1 MTASVSGSRT
11 WTRSWSIAV
20 PVLVVTIPARW
31 PRVGALFHG
40 MSGTVAPV
48 ANTGGSTLSY
58 SDGCVSAR
66 VSSARLA
73 SPKRKPY
80 GSGGLHE
87 ELVRQSGVRYE
98 YPTQPIPLFPAA
110 LGASAL
116 RTWTTDPSTE
126 LR

>member
-11 WTRSWSIAV
+11 WTRIWSSAM
-20 PVLVVTIPARW
+20 PVFVVTAPARW

-48 ANTGGSTLSY
+48 ANTGGRTLSY

-73 SPKRKPY
+73 SSERKPY

-87 ELVRQSGVRYE
+87 ELVWQCVVRDEFTTQQIPVCIAGLGVGRVSHVS
-98 YPTQPIPLFPAA
+98 FDV
-110 LGASAL
+110 
-116 RTWTTDPSTE
+116 W
-126 LR
+126 

>member
-11 WTRSWSIAV
+11 WTRIWSSGT
-20 PVLVVTIPARW
+20 PVFVVTVPARC
-31 PRVGALFHG
+31 PRVGALHHG
-40 MSGTVAPV
+40 MSGTAARL
-48 ANTGGSTLSY
+48 ANTGGSTVSY
-58 SDGCVSAR
+58 SDGCVRAR

-73 SPKRKPY
+73 SPERKPY

-98 YPTQPIPLFPAA
+98 YPTQPMPLFPAA
-110 LGASAL
+110 LGANAL
-116 RTWTTDPSTE
+116 RTWATDPSTV